1 MKAYRVLVDFL
12 NNHIP
17 IFISCNITLYLIC
30 EIIILS
36 EACFFEKPQL
46 CHVVLMLT
54 LRVSTAAHP
63 AFQEADTGLNGSF
76 ALTTVWGIIVIPVFQ
91 MAKYPSTERGKDWQV
106 KSLAQRQGVLSS
118 GYINGDAFVCKQPT
132 APIKAWTNTDVLAK

>member
-1 MKAYRVLVDFL
+1 MKAYCVLADFL

-54 LRVSTAAHP
+54 LRVSTADHT
-63 AFQEADTGLNGSF
+63 AFQEADMGLNGSF
-76 ALTTVWGIIVIPVFQ
+76 SLTTV
-91 MAKYPSTERGKDWQV
+91 
-106 KSLAQRQGVLSS
+106 
-118 GYINGDAFVCKQPT
+118 
-132 APIKAWTNTDVLAK
+132 